1 MGTVER
7 SLAGGLLWLGGI
19 SWKCLCG
26 NLLENS
32 SLGEAEWGVWIVRAE
47 T

>member
-7 SLAGGLLWLGGI
+7 VLAGGLLWLGSI

-26 NLLENS
+26 NLLENG
-32 SLGEAEWGVWIVRAE
+32 SLGKRSRVLWIVRAE
-47 T
+47 P